1 MAFPTSFRGA
11 QLGIW
16 CLYGRLYL
24 RSKLT
29 SWQGIEPRYGVPSAD
44 ARRRHVKVRVERV
57 RRGRRTPE
65 VEYVE
70 AKTPRNRWSSKP
82 DNESA
87 LSDPGSDRDRKGP
100 RALRLPWRINTR
112 QD

>member
-1 MAFPTSFRGA
+1 M
-11 QLGIW
+11 
-16 CLYGRLYL
+16 
-24 RSKLT
+24 
-29 SWQGIEPRYGVPSAD
+29 
-44 ARRRHVKVRVERV
+44 KVRVERV

-82 DNESA
+82 EDGHALDNA
-87 LSDPGSDRDRKGP
+87 GPDRDRKGP
-100 RALRLPWRINTR
+100 RPLRLPWRINTR

>member
-1 MAFPTSFRGA
+1 
-11 QLGIW
+11 
-16 CLYGRLYL
+16 
-24 RSKLT
+24 
-29 SWQGIEPRYGVPSAD
+29 
-44 ARRRHVKVRVERV
+44 VKVRVERV

-82 DNESA
+82 EDGHGMDGA
-87 LSDPGSDRDRKGP
+87 GQDRDRKRP
-100 RALRLPWRINTR
+100 LRLPWRINSR

>member
-1 MAFPTSFRGA
+1 MVEIS
-11 QLGIW
+11 LGRDW
-16 CLYGRLYL
+16 
-24 RSKLT
+24 KLAMV
-29 SWQGIEPRYGVPSAD
+29 GLPAD
-44 ARRRHVKVRVERV
+44 ARRRPVKVRVERV

-82 DNESA
+82 EDEHA
-87 LSDPGSDRDRKGP
+87 FDPMGGERDRKGSRP
-100 RALRLPWRINTR
+100 LRLPWRINPR

>member
-1 MAFPTSFRGA
+1 
-11 QLGIW
+11 
-16 CLYGRLYL
+16 
-24 RSKLT
+24 
-29 SWQGIEPRYGVPSAD
+29 
-44 ARRRHVKVRVERV
+44 VKVRVERV

-82 DNESA
+82 EGEQA
-87 LSDPGSDRDRKGP
+87 FGDPGSDRDRKGP
-100 RALRLPWRINTR
+100 RTLRLPWRINTR

>member
-1 MAFPTSFRGA
+1 
-11 QLGIW
+11 
-16 CLYGRLYL
+16 
-24 RSKLT
+24 
-29 SWQGIEPRYGVPSAD
+29 
-44 ARRRHVKVRVERV
+44 VKVRVERV

-82 DNESA
+82 EDGQTLDQA
-87 LSDPGSDRDRKGP
+87 GPDRDRKGSRP
-100 RALRLPWRINTR
+100 LRLPWRINTR

>member
-1 MAFPTSFRGA
+1 MV
-11 QLGIW
+11 
-16 CLYGRLYL
+16 RL
-24 RSKLT
+24 
-29 SWQGIEPRYGVPSAD
+29 PAD
-44 ARRRHVKVRVERV
+44 ARRRPVKVRVERV

-82 DNESA
+82 DDAHAFENA
-87 LSDPGSDRDRKGP
+87 GQDRDRKGARP
-100 RALRLPWRINTR
+100 LRLPWRINSR

>member
-1 MAFPTSFRGA
+1 M
-11 QLGIW
+11 
-16 CLYGRLYL
+16 
-24 RSKLT
+24 
-29 SWQGIEPRYGVPSAD
+29 
-44 ARRRHVKVRVERV
+44 KVRVERV

-82 DNESA
+82 EDGHTFDDAGPE
-87 LSDPGSDRDRKGP
+87 RDRKGSRP
-100 RALRLPWRINTR
+100 LRLPWRINSR